1 MLAYFLK
8 FKTAHSLSGDF
19 MVDDVSSEQAKE
31 LSIKAVEAMEKDVE
45 YADVLYERTE
55 GVSVAKDNVE
65 ERVSTPAAVRGVV
78 LRAYKLG
85 QWREASTY
93 DFSGACVLKMARRL
107 AGFEPLSKSA
117 VKLQELSAWKLDE
130 ELKVN
135 ISPSEVDVEE
145 KLGHVRKLHSDVV
158 GHDKRIVNARVVY
171 SDTVLERVFA
181 NTEGSVLR
189 QVIPRTSL
197 QIMPIAR
204 ESGKMDYDIL
214 SCGGTAGFE
223 IVKDLEEKH
232 VKETV
237 DSSISL
243 LKASAPPSGHFR
255 VILDQGMTGTF
266 AHESFGHG
274 CEADQIVRKR
284 SYLVPYF
291 GKHIGFE
298 KLNICDDGTL
308 PGGYG
313 SFLFDDE
320 GVRSRKNYI
329 LKSGVLE
336 GFLHERFSASLMNAE
351 PTGNGRRESFLR
363 KLFVRMTNT
372 YVEPGDYSLDE
383 MVEEIDYGVMLVHC
397 ISGMED
403 PLAGGMELKSKKGY
417 VIEKGR
423 VGRVLSTLTLTES
436 VPDFIASID
445 AVGKREQFDMEAGT
459 CGKGYEDFV
468 PVGDG
473 GVYIRAKAVVGQG

>member
-1 MLAYFLK
+1 L
-8 FKTAHSLSGDF
+8 DEN
-19 MVDDVSSEQAKE
+19 SSEQAKE
-31 LSIKAVEAMEKDVE
+31 LSIRAVAAMEKGVE
-45 YADVLYERTE
+45 YADVLCERAE
-55 GVSVAKDNVE
+55 GVSVAKDNAE
-65 ERVSTPAAVRGVV
+65 ERVSTPAALQGVV

-85 QWREASTY
+85 QWRETSTY
-93 DFSGACVLKMARRL
+93 DLSAVRVAEMARNL
-107 AGFEPLSKSA
+107 AKFEPLSRNS
-117 VKLQELSAWKLDE
+117 VKLQELKPWKLDE
-130 ELKVN
+130 ELNVK

-145 KLGHVRKLHSDVV
+145 KLEHVRRLHNDAVS
-158 GHDKRIVNARVVY
+158 HDKRVVNARVDY
-171 SDTVLERVFA
+171 SDSVLERVFA
-181 NTEGSVLR
+181 NTEGSLLR

-197 QIMPIAR
+197 QILPIVR
-204 ESGKMDYDIL
+204 ESGKMDYDYL

-223 IVKDLEEKH
+223 IVKDLKEKN

-243 LKASAPPSGHFR
+243 LEASAPPPGHFR
-255 VILDQGMTGTF
+255 VILDPGMTGTF

-291 GKHIGFE
+291 GKRIGFE

-308 PGGYG
+308 HGGNG

-329 LKSGVLE
+329 LRSGVLK
-336 GFLHERFSASLMNAE
+336 GFLHERFSASLMDAE

-372 YVEPGDYSLDE
+372 YVEPGDYSLEE
-383 MVEEIDYGVMLVHC
+383 MLEEIRHGVMFVHSF
-397 ISGMED
+397 SGMED

-417 VIEKGR
+417 LIEKGKL
-423 VGRVLSTLTLTES
+423 GRVLSMLTLTED

-445 AVGKREQFDMEAGT
+445 AVGKKDQFDMERGT
-459 CGKGYEDFV
+459 CGKGYEDMV

-473 GVYIRAKAVVGQG
+473 GVYIRAEAVVGQG

>member
-1 MLAYFLK
+1 MDEISA
-8 FKTAHSLSGDF
+8 D
-19 MVDDVSSEQAKE
+19 QAKE
-31 LSIKAVEAMEKDVE
+31 LSIKAVEAMEKGVE
-45 YADVLYERTE
+45 YADVLCERAG
-55 GVSVAKDNVE
+55 GVSVAKDNAE
-65 ERVSTPAAVRGVV
+65 ERVSTPAAFQGIV

-85 QWREASTY
+85 QWRETSTY
-93 DFSGACVLKMARRL
+93 DLSAARVVEMARKL
-107 AGFEPLSKSA
+107 ARFEPLSRNS
-117 VKLQELSAWKLDE
+117 VKLQELKPWELDE
-130 ELKVN
+130 ELNVK

-145 KLGHVRKLHSDVV
+145 KLKHVRRLHNEVV
-158 GHDKRIVNARVVY
+158 SHDKRVVNARVFY

-189 QVIPRTSL
+189 QVVPRISL
-197 QIMPIAR
+197 QIVPIVR
-204 ESGKMDYDIL
+204 ESGKMDYDYL

-223 IVKDLEEKH
+223 IVKDLEEKS

-243 LKASAPPSGHFR
+243 LKASAPPSGHFK
-255 VILDQGMTGTF
+255 VILDPGMTGTF

-291 GKHIGFE
+291 GKRIGFE

-308 PGGYG
+308 PGGNG

-320 GVRSRKNYI
+320 GVRSNKNYI
-329 LKSGVLE
+329 LKSGILK
-336 GFLHERFSASLMNAE
+336 GFLHERYSASLMNAE
-351 PTGNGRRESFLR
+351 PTGNGRRENFLR

-372 YVEPGDYSLDE
+372 YVEPGDYSFDE
-383 MVEEIDYGVMLVHC
+383 LVEEIDYGVMFAHSF
-397 ISGMED
+397 SGMED

-423 VGRVLSTLTLTES
+423 VGNVLSMLTLTEN

-445 AVGKREQFDMEAGT
+445 AVGKKDQFHMEQGT
-459 CGKGYEDFV
+459 CGKGYEDMV

-473 GVYIRAKAVVGQG
+473 GVYIRAEAVVGQG

>member
-1 MLAYFLK
+1 M
-8 FKTAHSLSGDF
+8 T
-19 MVDDVSSEQAKE
+19 DDISSEEAKD
-31 LSIKAVEAMEKDVE
+31 LVSKAVQAIERDAE
-45 YADVLYERTE
+45 YADALYERAE
-55 GVSVAKDNVE
+55 GVSVTKDNAE
-65 ERVSTPAAVRGVV
+65 ERVSTSAAVRGVV

-93 DFSGACVLKMARRL
+93 DYSIAGILEMATRL
-107 AGFEPLSKSA
+107 AKFQPLSNKT
-117 VKLQELSAWKLDE
+117 VKLQELKSWKLDE
-130 ELKVN
+130 ELKVK

-145 KLGHVRKLHSDVV
+145 KLKHVRRLHNDVV
-158 GHDKRIVNARVVY
+158 SHDKRIINATISY
-171 SDTVLERVFA
+171 SDTMLERVFA

-197 QIMPIAR
+197 FVVPVAR
-204 ESGKMDYDIL
+204 ESGKMDYDYL
-214 SCGGTAGFE
+214 SIGGTAGFE
-223 IVKDLEEKH
+223 IVKDLEEEAVRK
-232 VKETV
+232 TV
-237 DSSISL
+237 DSSTEL
-243 LKASAPPSGHFR
+243 LKASEPPSGHFK

-291 GKHIGFE
+291 GKRIGFE

-308 PGGYG
+308 LKGNGTY
-313 SFLFDDE
+313 LFDDE

-329 LKSGVLE
+329 LRNGVLE
-336 GFLHERFSASLMNAE
+336 GYLHERFSASLMNAE

-383 MVEEIDYGVMLVHC
+383 MIDEIDHGVMLIHC
-397 ISGMED
+397 VSGMED

-417 VIEKGR
+417 VIEEGK
-423 VGRVLSTLTLTES
+423 VGRVLSMITLSEN

-445 AVGKREQFDMEAGT
+445 AVGKRSQFGMERGT
-459 CGKGYEDFV
+459 CGKGYEDLV

-473 GVYIRAKAVVGQG
+473 GVYIRAEAVVGQG